1 MTFFFQLVSFTISA
15 ELKSILK
22 SVLVLSHGQAS
33 IERGFNVN
41 KTILTVNMNEKSV
54 VTRKIIDQM
63 RKNNLDPA
71 SITITKKLIMSVKA
85 ARQRYQDAIEE
96 EKKKE
101 KEKEQ
106 NDQLTISNTEI
117 RDVEKKKECLSQVCE
132 SLDKESIEIIQRAE
146 GKDDTTVRTSVIKTN
161 GLKRKSEEKR
171 HEIGI
176 LEKTILN
183 LELKKQKLCHK

>member
-33 IERGFNVN
+33 TERGFNVN

-85 ARQRYQDAIEE
+85 ARQRHQDAIEE
-96 EKKKE
+96 EKKNE

-106 NDQLTISNTEI
+106 NDQLKILNTEI

-132 SLDKESIEIIQRAE
+132 SLDEESIEIIQRAE
-146 GKDDTTVRTSVIKTN
+146 GKDDTTVRTSVIKAN

-171 HEIGI
+171 HETGI